1 MTYGAAAIRLS
12 MTSMTSI
19 PGFEGP
25 PHEKK
30 MKGTQIFV

>member
-12 MTSMTSI
+12 MTSTL